1 MEVDTIV
8 NESTAEEIIIDVV
21 SDGIDHHIDT
31 PKASFI
37 SADSTFVAVER
48 LLKVDH
54 GVDYDTKEKNPIISV
69 SINPLDTRVIA
80 TGGMEGSVRIWQVI
94 SFSTI
99 DAMKLDD
106 SVPTQVSQVTT
117 LLGHTGQVNGV
128 RFSPDGRYLASGSS
142 DGTVR
147 VFSTQGWKLAH
158 SLRFHTL
165 DVTDVEWFSAN
176 VLISTST
183 DRNTVVWDAQTG
195 GRLQTLYSDKGSC
208 PKGLSVDPK
217 GEFLAVLFDEGLVDI
232 YRRNIDGKFRLSRHV
247 SLSKDDAP
255 NYARAFKTTLYARR
269 ASWTSDGKHILFP
282 LGSRGKYGPCGVEYD
297 RFNLLDP
304 TPGESLCARK
314 VFAGHASRVVVVST
328 KPGLVSNPKISED
341 PFSVSALISVD
352 GVVSVWAST
361 RQQPIG
367 VIANITGPLRVCTD
381 ASWGGDVLFLS
392 ASDGSVTTVS
402 FKNLGKVVNT
412 VEIVPMTTN
421 ANISQNNDV
430 KSAQF
435 ELRVGGKRKI
445 QPVVADQAPALV
457 QAPVATQIP
466 RTVIHQHLNVE
477 NKDSNYIV
485 KTSPDGIEVMT
496 GSGSVTCLTKVGDLV
511 VLGCVDGDGLGSILP
526 QNGPRIILPGAPRL
540 MMSEAT
546 YLAFLV
552 GSSSVCVWKLAQDG
566 AMEAVWDDVSV
577 EGLFASQDGIEALK
591 VDDYGTPSLKLKSGK
606 CIDFNPR
613 LRRWIVTN

>member
-1 MEVDTIV
+1 
-8 NESTAEEIIIDVV
+8 
-21 SDGIDHHIDT
+21 
-31 PKASFI
+31 
-37 SADSTFVAVER
+37 
-48 LLKVDH
+48 
-54 GVDYDTKEKNPIISV
+54 
-69 SINPLDTRVIA
+69 
-80 TGGMEGSVRIWQVI
+80 
-94 SFSTI
+94 
-99 DAMKLDD
+99 
-106 SVPTQVSQVTT
+106 
-117 LLGHTGQVNGV
+117 
-128 RFSPDGRYLASGSS
+128 
-142 DGTVR
+142 
-147 VFSTQGWKLAH
+147 
-158 SLRFHTL
+158 
-165 DVTDVEWFSAN
+165 
-176 VLISTST
+176 
-183 DRNTVVWDAQTG
+183 
-195 GRLQTLYSDKGSC
+195 
-208 PKGLSVDPK
+208 
-217 GEFLAVLFDEGLVDI
+217 
-232 YRRNIDGKFRLSRHV
+232 
-247 SLSKDDAP
+247 
-255 NYARAFKTTLYARR
+255 
-269 ASWTSDGKHILFP
+269 
-282 LGSRGKYGPCGVEYD
+282 
-297 RFNLLDP
+297 
-304 TPGESLCARK
+304 
-314 VFAGHASRVVVVST
+314 
-328 KPGLVSNPKISED
+328 
-341 PFSVSALISVD
+341 
-352 GVVSVWAST
+352 
-361 RQQPIG
+361 
-367 VIANITGPLRVCTD
+367 VCTD